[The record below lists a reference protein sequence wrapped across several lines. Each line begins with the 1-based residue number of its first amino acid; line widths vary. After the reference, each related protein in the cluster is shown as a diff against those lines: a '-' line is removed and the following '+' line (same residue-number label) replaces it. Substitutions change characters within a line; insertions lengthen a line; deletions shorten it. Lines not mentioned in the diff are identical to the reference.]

1 MYDYKIVVDYKYTD
15 TYKQPD
21 YVKDKYPTKYFKIY
35 GNMNPKEVKDRY
47 GEDWEEED
55 LWN

>member
-21 YVKDKYPTKYFKIY
+21 YVKDKYPIQYFKLY
-35 GNMNPKEVKDRY
+35 GNMNPKEVEDRY
-47 GEDWEEED
+47 SEDWEEED